1 MLLDMTPPRGCGG
14 QGGDLGAR
22 QVMPG
27 SVGGDQGRCVVGVM
41 GRRWQKMTGQI
52 ADQGQ
57 RRNVHAVLAG
67 GAIQIQCPGRAR
79 RQQAGQDQQQP
90 QIPRQ
95 PGRRRGSVQSILYN
109 RLRSGGHG
117 RVPVRDIEVMSSYA
131 SVTGAAISSSACLSS
146 ACYDGAV
153 NPVETHMKTERGALV
168 LSAVMA
174 LLLGVVGL
182 TAAMGSGSR
191 AILLDGLFNLTYFM
205 VALIT
210 VRVGALAAGP
220 DDERFPYG
228 YAYFESL
235 VNAGKGLLI
244 LGISGVALVDAV
256 MTLLTGGREIAAG
269 MAIVYAAFAT
279 TACSL
284 TAWMMHRTRR
294 HVRSPLVRADFENW
308 LVNSLIS
315 AAVLG
320 AFCLVPLFRWLA
332 WYPLVPYVDAVLVL
346 LVVLL
351 CLSVPIRMASRAIME
366 LLNRAPPASVAVPVR
381 AAIEDAVSGLP
392 VQALYVR
399 MVRPGRMLYVTVHV
413 VLPEDYALH
422 TLGELDAAY
431 HRVYEAVRRVH
442 RITVA
447 DVVFTADEALAAPIA
462 LQ

>member
-1 MLLDMTPPRGCGG
+1 
-14 QGGDLGAR
+14 
-22 QVMPG
+22 
-27 SVGGDQGRCVVGVM
+27 
-41 GRRWQKMTGQI
+41 
-52 ADQGQ
+52 
-57 RRNVHAVLAG
+57 
-67 GAIQIQCPGRAR
+67 
-79 RQQAGQDQQQP
+79 
-90 QIPRQ
+90 
-95 PGRRRGSVQSILYN
+95 
-109 RLRSGGHG
+109 
-117 RVPVRDIEVMSSYA
+117 MSSYA
-131 SVTGAAISSSACLSS
+131 SVTGAAIASS

-174 LLLGVVGL
+174 LLLGVVGV

-320 AFCLVPLFRWLA
+320 AFCLVPLFRWLG

-381 AAIEDAVSGLP
+381 AAIEDALSGLP